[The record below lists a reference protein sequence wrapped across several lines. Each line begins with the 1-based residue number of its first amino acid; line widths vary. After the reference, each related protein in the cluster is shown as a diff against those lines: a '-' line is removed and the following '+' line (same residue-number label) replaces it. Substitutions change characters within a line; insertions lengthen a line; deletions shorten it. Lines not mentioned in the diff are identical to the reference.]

1 MKKSLAAL
9 LIILCGAALYAQAPA
24 DKKTAPAEKK
34 AANTAAAKKAAKAEA
49 AKAADAKAEPA
60 KPAAAKPADEPE
72 ESVVMIDSKAD
83 ADPEEGGRAAGA
95 YGAEQE
101 EVVVP
106 GGMPSSYGQCKG
118 VITDAGRSILV
129 FESPDDGSISLV
141 QLVMGKAKAS
151 WKLLDRIPRS
161 AD

>member
-1 MKKSLAAL
+1 MKKILSAV
-9 LIILCGAALYAQAPA
+9 LIAVCGTALYAQAPA
-24 DKKTAPAEKK
+24 GKKSAAAEKK
-34 AANTAAAKKAAKAEA
+34 AAEAAAPKKAAKDEP
-49 AKAADAKAEPA
+49 AKAEPA
-60 KPAAAKPADEPE
+60 KPAPARPAAKPAEEAE
-72 ESVVMIDSKAD
+72 ESVVMIDSKTD
-83 ADPEEGGRAAGA
+83 AEPEAGGRFSAGA

-101 EVVVP
+101 EPVVP

-118 VITDAGRSILV
+118 VIADAGRSILV

-141 QLVMGKAKAS
+141 QLVLGKGKAS